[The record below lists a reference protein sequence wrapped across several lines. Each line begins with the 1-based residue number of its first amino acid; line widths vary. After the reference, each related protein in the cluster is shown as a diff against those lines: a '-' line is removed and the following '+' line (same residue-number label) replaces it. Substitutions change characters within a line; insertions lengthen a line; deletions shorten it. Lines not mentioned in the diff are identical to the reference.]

1 MEKEGGDTMKRT
13 FLDVVVGV
21 LLVGTSAYAQ
31 MGTRGSSVG
40 GTRESSGNGGSIER
54 APAPSFHGAPGPR
67 VNAPMPSHM
76 SDPRGFGHP
85 GIVGDRGRGDR
96 RDFGQRSDFG
106 DRRVFRGGL
115 FEHGFGRGRGVVVF
129 VYGVPYCYYP
139 DYGYDDSAPYY
150 APASSYV
157 PDSSTEYA
165 PDPDTQTE
173 QYTNQ
178 DADSYYQPGYQWGG
192 EMKLYHVTLDQFVT
206 YLKSYILN
214 SSPVQ
219 QAAFR
224 SGFVAHFGTSGQT
237 IYDQAVQQALQ
248 PS

>member
-1 MEKEGGDTMKRT
+1 MKRAI
-13 FLDVVVGV
+13 LDITLGV
-21 LLVGTSAYAQ
+21 LLVGASAYAQ
-31 MGTRGSSVG
+31 MGTRAGSVT
-40 GTRESSGNGGSIER
+40 GTRESFGNGGSIER

-67 VNAPMPSHM
+67 VNAPMPGHM
-76 SDPRGFGHP
+76 MVDPRSFGHP
-85 GIVGDRGRGDR
+85 GVIGDRGPGDR
-96 RDFGQRSDFG
+96 RTFGQRGDFG

-115 FEHGFGRGRGVVVF
+115 FEHGFGHGRGVVIF
-129 VYGVPYCYYP
+129 AYGVPYYYYP
-139 DYGYDDSAPYY
+139 DYGYDGSAPYY
-150 APASSYV
+150 APDSSYV
-157 PDSSTEYA
+157 PDSAVEYTS
-165 PDPDTQTE
+165 DPDTQTQ

-192 EMKLYHVTLDQFVT
+192 EMKLYHVTMDQFVV
-206 YLKSYILN
+206 YLKSYIVN

-224 SGFVAHFGTSGQT
+224 SGFVAHFGADGQT